1 MVQGEAGM
9 KNAVVLGGMTG
20 LLGQAIRMAMIRQG
34 WNVHAPRRDELD
46 LFHRPAVEEYLARTE
61 ADVLFN
67 TVAYTKVDQAED
79 EPAEAARLN
88 RQLPLV
94 LGKAAQSA
102 GTRLV
107 HYSTDFVFSGKK
119 TSPYTLDD
127 QPAPS
132 SVYGQT
138 KLQGERELLAL
149 GLPGLLII
157 RTSWLFGPCKT
168 NFVTRILELA
178 ASRPEL
184 SVVHDQIGSPSYTPD
199 LAANSLALLEKGATG
214 VFHLANAGQASWC
227 ELATEAVRGADLPCR
242 IKPIPS
248 SEYPQKACR
257 PAYSVLDLSAFS
269 AVTGITPRPWL
280 QALRE
285 FLFSREDCLS

>member
-1 MVQGEAGM
+1 M
-9 KNAVVLGGMTG
+9 KSAVVLGGKTG
-20 LLGQAIRMAMIRQG
+20 LLGQALCVALTRRG
-34 WNVHAPRRDELD
+34 WEVHAPARDEVDLLD
-46 LFHRPAVEEYLARTE
+46 RPGVEGYIARTG
-61 ADVLFN
+61 ATTLFN

-79 EPAEAARLN
+79 EPTEAALLN

-94 LGKAAQSA
+94 LGQAARNTGVA
-102 GTRLV
+102 LV

-119 TSPYTLDD
+119 TSPYTPDD
-127 QPAPS
+127 QPDPR
-132 SVYGQT
+132 SVYGRT
-138 KLQGERELLAL
+138 KLQGERELL
-149 GLPGLLII
+149 GLDLPNLHII
-157 RTSWLFGPCKT
+157 RTSWLFGPCKI

-184 SVVHDQIGSPSYTPD
+184 SVVHDQVGSPTYTPD
-199 LAANSLALLEKGATG
+199 LAANTLALVDKGAAG
-214 VFHLANAGQASWC
+214 IFHLANAGQASWC
-227 ELATEAVRGADLPCR
+227 ELAAEAVRVADLPCR

-257 PAYSVLDLSAFS
+257 PAYSVLDLTKFTAC
-269 AVTGITPRPWL
+269 TGIAPRPWV

>member
-1 MVQGEAGM
+1 M
-9 KNAVVLGGMTG
+9 KSAVVLGGKTG
-20 LLGQAIRMAMIRQG
+20 LLGQALSLALTRQG
-34 WNVHAPRRDELD
+34 WAVHAPGRDELN
-46 LFHRPAVEEYLARTE
+46 LFERPAVEDYLARTKAE
-61 ADVLFN
+61 VLFN

-79 EPAEAARLN
+79 EPAEASRLN
-88 RQLPLV
+88 RQLPLI
-94 LGKAAQSA
+94 LGKAVQSA
-102 GTRLV
+102 GVSMV
-107 HYSTDFVFSGKK
+107 HYSTDFVFSGRK
-119 TSPYTLDD
+119 TSPYAPGD
-127 QPAPS
+127 QTAPC

-138 KLQGERELLAL
+138 KLQGERELMAL
-149 GLPGLLII
+149 GLPNLLII

-199 LAANSLALLEKGATG
+199 LAAGSLALLEKGARG
-214 VFHLANAGQASWC
+214 IFHLANAGQASWC
-227 ELATEAVRGADLPCR
+227 ELATEAVRGADLACR

-257 PAYSVLDLSAFS
+257 PAYSVLDLGAFT
-269 AVTGITPRPWL
+269 AATGIAPRPWL

>member
-1 MVQGEAGM
+1 M
-9 KNAVVLGGMTG
+9 KSAVVLGGKTG
-20 LLGQAIRMAMIRQG
+20 LLGQALCLALSRQG
-34 WNVHAPRRDELD
+34 WTVNAPGRDELN
-46 LFHRPAVEEYLARTE
+46 LFERPAVEEYLARTG
-61 ADVLFN
+61 ATVLFN

-79 EPAEAARLN
+79 EPAEASRLN

-94 LGKAAQSA
+94 LGKAVQNA
-102 GTRLV
+102 GVFLV
-107 HYSTDFVFSGKK
+107 HYSTDFVFNGRK
-119 TSPYTLDD
+119 TSPYAPGD
-127 QPAPS
+127 QPAPG

-138 KLQGERELLAL
+138 KLLGERELLAL
-149 GLPGLLII
+149 DLPNLLII

-178 ASRPEL
+178 ATRPEL

-199 LAANSLALLEKGATG
+199 LAAGSLALLDKGATG
-214 VFHLANAGQASWC
+214 IFHLANAGQASWC
-227 ELATEAVRGADLPCR
+227 ELATEAVRGADLACR

-257 PAYSVLDLSAFS
+257 PAYSVLDLSAFT
-269 AVTGITPRPWL
+269 AVTGIAPRPWV

>member
-1 MVQGEAGM
+1 MRS
-9 KNAVVLGGMTG
+9 AVVLGGKTG
-20 LLGQAIRMAMIRQG
+20 LLGQALSLALTRQG
-34 WNVHAPRRDELD
+34 WDVHAPGRDELN
-46 LFHRPAVEEYLARTE
+46 LFERPAVEDYLARTRAE
-61 ADVLFN
+61 VLFN

-79 EPAEAARLN
+79 EPAEASRLN
-88 RQLPLV
+88 RQLPLI
-94 LGKAAQSA
+94 LGKAVQAA
-102 GTRLV
+102 GVPMV
-107 HYSTDFVFSGKK
+107 HYSTDFVFSGRK
-119 TSPYTLDD
+119 TSPYGPGD
-127 QPAPS
+127 QTAPC

-138 KLQGERELLAL
+138 KLQGERELLSL
-149 GLPGLLII
+149 GLPKLLII

-199 LAANSLALLEKGATG
+199 LAAGSLALLTAGATG
-214 VFHLANAGQASWC
+214 IFHLANAGQASWC
-227 ELATEAVRGADLPCR
+227 ELATEAVRGADLACR

-257 PAYSVLDLSAFS
+257 PAYSVLDLGAFT
-269 AVTGITPRPWL
+269 AATGIAPRPWL

>member
-1 MVQGEAGM
+1 MRS
-9 KNAVVLGGMTG
+9 AVVLGGKTG
-20 LLGQAIRMAMIRQG
+20 LLGQALSLALTRQG
-34 WNVHAPRRDELD
+34 WAVHAPGRDELN
-46 LFHRPAVEEYLARTE
+46 LFERPAVEDYLARTKAE
-61 ADVLFN
+61 VLFN

-79 EPAEAARLN
+79 EPAEASRLN
-88 RQLPLV
+88 RQLPLI
-94 LGKAAQSA
+94 LGKAVQSA
-102 GTRLV
+102 GVSMV
-107 HYSTDFVFSGKK
+107 HYSTDFVFSGRK
-119 TSPYTLDD
+119 TSPYAPGD
-127 QPAPS
+127 QTAPC

-138 KLQGERELLAL
+138 KLQGERELMAL
-149 GLPGLLII
+149 GLPNLLII

-199 LAANSLALLEKGATG
+199 LAAGSLALLEKGARG
-214 VFHLANAGQASWC
+214 LFHLANAGQASWC
-227 ELATEAVRGADLPCR
+227 ELATEAVRGADLACR

-257 PAYSVLDLSAFS
+257 PAYSVLDLGAFT
-269 AVTGITPRPWL
+269 AATGIAPRPWL

>member
-1 MVQGEAGM
+1 MRS
-9 KNAVVLGGMTG
+9 AVVLGGRTG
-20 LLGQAIRMAMIRQG
+20 LLGQALSMAITRRG
-34 WNVHAPRRDELD
+34 WTVHAPGREDLD
-46 LFHRPAVEEYLARTE
+46 LFDRPAVEEFLARSGAE
-61 ADVLFN
+61 VLFN

-79 EPAEAARLN
+79 EPAEASRLN

-94 LGKAAQSA
+94 LGKAARNA
-102 GTRLV
+102 GVPLV
-107 HYSTDFVFSGKK
+107 HYSTDFVFNGKK
-119 TSPYTLDD
+119 TTPYVSGD

-149 GLPGLLII
+149 DLPNLLII
-157 RTSWLFGPCKT
+157 RTSWLFGPCKI

-178 ASRPEL
+178 ATRPEL

-199 LAANSLALLEKGATG
+199 LAANSLALLDRGATG

-257 PAYSVLDLSAFS
+257 PSYSVLDLSAFT

>member
-1 MVQGEAGM
+1 M
-9 KNAVVLGGMTG
+9 LGGKTG
-20 LLGQAIRMAMIRQG
+20 LLGQALSLALTRQG
-34 WNVHAPRRDELD
+34 WAVHAPGRDELN
-46 LFHRPAVEEYLARTE
+46 LFERPAVEDYLARTKAE
-61 ADVLFN
+61 VLFN

-79 EPAEAARLN
+79 EPAEASRLN
-88 RQLPLV
+88 RQLPLI
-94 LGKAAQSA
+94 LGKAVQSA
-102 GTRLV
+102 GVSMV
-107 HYSTDFVFSGKK
+107 HYSTDFVFSGRK
-119 TSPYTLDD
+119 TSPYAPGD
-127 QPAPS
+127 QTAPC

-138 KLQGERELLAL
+138 KLQGERELMAL
-149 GLPGLLII
+149 GLPNLLII

-199 LAANSLALLEKGATG
+199 LAAGSLALLEKGARG
-214 VFHLANAGQASWC
+214 IFHLANAGQASWC
-227 ELATEAVRGADLPCR
+227 ELATEAVRGADLACR

-257 PAYSVLDLSAFS
+257 PAYSVLDLGAFT
-269 AVTGITPRPWL
+269 AATGIAPRPWL

>member
-1 MVQGEAGM
+1 MRS
-9 KNAVVLGGMTG
+9 AVVLGGKTG
-20 LLGQAIRMAMIRQG
+20 LLGQALCLALSRQG
-34 WNVHAPRRDELD
+34 WTVNAPGRDD
-46 LFHRPAVEEYLARTE
+46 LNLFERPAVEEYLARTK
-61 ADVLFN
+61 ATVLFN
-67 TVAYTKVDQAED
+67 TAAYTKGDQAED
-79 EPAEAARLN
+79 EPAEASRLN

-94 LGKAAQSA
+94 LGKAVQNT
-102 GTRLV
+102 GVPLV
-107 HYSTDFVFSGKK
+107 HYSTDFVFNGKK
-119 TSPYTLDD
+119 TTPYGPGD

-149 GLPGLLII
+149 DLPNLLII

-178 ASRPEL
+178 ATRPEL

-199 LAANSLALLEKGATG
+199 LAAGSLALLDRGATG
-214 VFHLANAGQASWC
+214 IFHLANAGQASWC
-227 ELATEAVRGADLPCR
+227 ELATEAVRGADLACR

-257 PAYSVLDLSAFS
+257 PAYSVLDLGAFT
-269 AVTGITPRPWL
+269 AATGIAPRPWL

>member
-1 MVQGEAGM
+1 M
-9 KNAVVLGGMTG
+9 KNAVVLGGKTG
-20 LLGQAIRMAMIRQG
+20 LLGQALCMAMTRRG
-34 WNVHAPRRDELD
+34 WTVHAPGRADLD
-46 LFHRPAVEEYLARTE
+46 LFDRPAVEDYLGRTG
-61 ADVLFN
+61 ADLLFN

-94 LGKAAQSA
+94 LGQAARKA
-102 GTRLV
+102 GVRLV
-107 HYSTDFVFSGKK
+107 HYSTDFVFNGKK
-119 TSPYTLDD
+119 ATPYTTED
-127 QPAPS
+127 QPDPR
-132 SVYGQT
+132 SVYGST

-157 RTSWLFGPCKT
+157 RTSWLFGPCKI

-184 SVVHDQIGSPSYTPD
+184 SVVHDQVGSPSYTPD
-199 LAANSLALLEKGATG
+199 LAANSLALVDASATG
-214 VFHLANAGQASWC
+214 LFHLANSGQASWC
-227 ELATEAVRGADLPCR
+227 ELAAEAVRGADLPCR
-242 IKPIPS
+242 VKPITS
-248 SEYPQKACR
+248 AQYPQKAVR
-257 PAYSVLDLSAFS
+257 PAYSVLDLSKFTAS
-269 AVTGITPRPWL
+269 TGITPRPWL

>member
-1 MVQGEAGM
+1 M
-9 KNAVVLGGMTG
+9 KSAIVLGGKTG
-20 LLGQAIRMAMIRQG
+20 LLGQALCAAMDRRG
-34 WNVHAPRRDELD
+34 WAVHAPGREDLD
-46 LFHRPAVEEYLARTE
+46 LFDRPAVEEYLARTK
-61 ADVLFN
+61 ASVLFN

-79 EPAEAARLN
+79 EPAEASLLN
-88 RQLPLV
+88 RQLPLM
-94 LGKAAQSA
+94 LGKSALSA
-102 GTRLV
+102 GVRFV
-107 HYSTDFVFSGKK
+107 HYSTDFVFNGKK
-119 TSPYTLDD
+119 TSPYTPKDL
-127 QPAPS
+127 PAPC

-157 RTSWLFGPCKT
+157 RTSWLFGPCKI

-199 LAANSLALLEKGATG
+199 LATNSLALLDTEATG
-214 VFHLANAGQASWC
+214 IFHLANAGQASWC

-257 PAYSVLDLSAFS
+257 PAYSVLDLSAFT
-269 AVTGITPRPWL
+269 AATGIAPRPWL